1 MDTAASALLLLNRV
15 SGTGAAPASAAA
27 LHAVLARRLPTTVAE
42 VGDHPTAALATE
54 AFVRAHPSALVVV
67 AGGGGTLRAAAEG
80 AWRAVG
86 RRSAPAA
93 RLTLAALRLGSGNV
107 VARALGA
114 GRDPVE
120 SLERIVAAH
129 TGGRTVAVPL
139 IRCRADGR
147 EHLALAMAGFA
158 RWGLVPGDIARWR
171 RSAGRVRG
179 RLGRAVGI
187 EHLNQLEYRTFFA
200 LRLAQAL
207 LDPRCLRPME
217 LTAGGRTMRLRPLA
231 AGVVSLPVRGLPGVT
246 PPALS
251 EPSFDLYVLPWPG
264 TGRPRLAW
272 RFRPGDAPV
281 RLRMLDGEPAEC
293 FLDEDPEFGRDLELD
308 LPGFI
313 HFACGGTSR

>member
-1 MDTAASALLLLNRV
+1 
-15 SGTGAAPASAAA
+15 
-27 LHAVLARRLPTTVAE
+27 VLARRLPTTVSE
-42 VGDHPTAALATE
+42 VRDHPTAALASE
-54 AFVRAHPSALVVV
+54 AFVRTHPSALVVV

-86 RRSAPAA
+86 RRSALPE
-93 RLTLAALRLGSGNV
+93 RLSLAALRLGSGNV

-114 GRDPVE
+114 GPDPVE
-120 SLERIVAAH
+120 SLDRLVAAH
-129 TGGRTVAVPL
+129 RAGRTAQVPL
-139 IRCRADGR
+139 IRCRADGC

-171 RSAGRVRG
+171 RAAGPVRG

-187 EHLNQLEYRTFFA
+187 EHLNQVEYRAFFA

-207 LDPRCLRPME
+207 ANPRCLRPME
-217 LTAGGRTMRLRPLA
+217 LTAGGRTTRLRPLA
-231 AGVVSLPVRGLPGVT
+231 VGVVNLPVRGLPGVV
-246 PPALS
+246 PPALTD
-251 EPSFDLYVLPWPG
+251 PRFDLYVLPWPG
-264 TGRPRLAW
+264 AGRPRLAW
-272 RFRPGDAPV
+272 TFRPGGEAV

-293 FLDEDPEFGRDLELD
+293 FLDEDPERGRDLVLD